1 MCPVSPLFVMLSQL
15 DCFQETC
22 EGDFQGIPW
31 RWMPRVKAL
40 ALHIL
45 LGGLRDLLLRFQGT
59 CFCLASHIHSCCD
72 LKGSFIV
79 LQIGEKKQFSGA
91 PEASAASQPPLSL
104 LQPPSA
110 PLETPASQG

>member
-15 DCFQETC
+15 DCFQGTC

-31 RWMPRVKAL
+31 RWMPRVPAQGKAL
-40 ALHIL
+40 ALYIL

-72 LKGSFIV
+72 LYSGTLKGCFIV
-79 LQIGEKKQFSGA
+79 LQIGEKKQVQWGSRGFCYLS
-91 PEASAASQPPLSL
+91 ASP
-104 LQPPSA
+104 
-110 PLETPASQG
+110 